1 MRRASDDHIQGGA
14 AFGRSCFCVEKHRRG
29 GGAGF
34 YAIGHL
40 LAGHSPDEITGHN
53 NVMHLRIKPRQSL
66 LPGGSRIHRVAQ
78 VAEEPFGCQPTGM
91 LLLHQKDGFQG
102 LRD

>member
-1 MRRASDDHIQGGA
+1 MGRALDDHIQGGA
-14 AFGRSCFCVEKHRRG
+14 VFGRGLCVVEHRSG

-40 LAGHSPDEITGHN
+40 LAGHSPHEITGHN
-53 NVMHLRIKPRQSL
+53 NVMHLRIKPSQSL
-66 LPGGSRIHRVAQ
+66 LSGGSRIHGVAQ
-78 VAEEPFGCQPTGM
+78 VAEEPFGCQPIGM
-91 LLLHQKDGFQG
+91 LLLHQKDGSQS